1 MASYTYA
8 EKMVILEYARD
19 YGTIA
24 AARHFGVQSSNIV
37 RWNRKYKIY
46 ETQTMRTFSV
56 AQKIEM
62 LQYANEHGLTNAM
75 NHYNVD
81 TATLQ
86 NWNKKLQIYKQ
97 NGPRHNNTTNKLP
110 VRISDA
116 EKLTVLEYARDH
128 GPSAASRVY
137 GIATSTIRLWNNE
150 FNVYKP
156 RKHRT
161 FSDKQK
167 SEIIEYADEH
177 GIAAAAHKFNLIG
190 SQIQDWIDNQ
200 NQNKL

>member
-1 MASYTYA
+1 MYSEALKIS
-8 EKMVILEYARD
+8 ILQYARD

-75 NHYNVD
+75 NHYKVD

-86 NWNKKLQIYKQ
+86 KWNKKLQIYQ
-97 NGPRHNNTTNKLP
+97 PHIPRHNKTSNKLP
-110 VRISDA
+110 VRVSDA
-116 EKLTVLEYARDH
+116 DKRAILEYARDH
-128 GPSAASRVY
+128 GPTVAARTFN
-137 GIATSTIRLWNNE
+137 IAMSTIRLWNDKL
-150 FNVYKP
+150 NVYKP

-161 FSDKQK
+161 FTDEQK
-167 SEIIEYADEH
+167 SKIIAYANTH
-177 GIAAAAHKFNLIG
+177 GIAAAAREFQLIG
-190 SQIQDWIDNQ
+190 SQIRDWIDDQ